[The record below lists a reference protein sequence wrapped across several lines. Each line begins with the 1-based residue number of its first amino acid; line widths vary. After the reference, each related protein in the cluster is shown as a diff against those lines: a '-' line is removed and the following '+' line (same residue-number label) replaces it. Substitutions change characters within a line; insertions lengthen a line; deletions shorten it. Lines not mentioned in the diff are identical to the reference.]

1 MPSFKKRILLQN
13 NLDSWKRKFIHVH
26 SIYKDKKLF
35 EYKFT
40 IEGFPKI
47 PSMYVK
53 GAVLD
58 SINGIQKYGKSRK
71 LDGHVEVGYHAD
83 GNIAFKDVL
92 NKNKKNFWQRK
103 KVAIS
108 KIKKPILF
116 LRVSGFMLEKLEPIS
131 IKNLSSEDIKDVI
144 ELSNFDDSRMSCDF
158 YFSRYYPDKVSK
170 LSVKD
175 SSPFKNFQ
183 TFEFVDNEEN
193 IVLHVCFYKSNIT
206 KPIVMIPST
215 GIKAW
220 VFSKYWYYK
229 KGLLGLK

>member
-1 MPSFKKRILLQN
+1 MPSFKKKILLQN
-13 NLDSWKRKFIHVH
+13 NLNSQKRRFLHVH
-26 SIYKDKKLF
+26 SIYKEKKLF

-40 IEGFPKI
+40 IEGFPKK
-47 PSMYVK
+47 PSKYVK
-53 GAVLD
+53 GAIFD
-58 SINGIQKYGKSRK
+58 SISGAQDYGESFN
-71 LDGHVEVGYHAD
+71 LNGHVEIGYHAD
-83 GNIAFKDVL
+83 GNIAFKDISS
-92 NKNKKNFWQRK
+92 KKNIWQRQ

-131 IKNLSSEDIKDVI
+131 INNLSSEDIQDVV
-144 ELSNFDDSRMSCDF
+144 ELSNFDDSRISCDF

-170 LSVKD
+170 LSVKE

-193 IVLHVCFYKSNIT
+193 IVLHVCFYKSNVT

-220 VFSKYWYYK
+220 VISKYWYYK
-229 KGLLGLK
+229 KRLF